1 MAKAKKGFV
10 IKTNKAT
17 EAKKDDIKYE
27 VIEKL
32 GVLGER
38 KGKGGRT
45 ETLELRYVAWNGR
58 DPKYDIRPWYVDEEG
73 NEGMSK
79 GVTMSGD
86 ELLKLRE
93 ILDEAEAE

>member
-38 KGKGGRT
+38 KG
-45 ETLELRYVAWNGR
+45 
-58 DPKYDIRPWYVDEEG
+58 
-73 NEGMSK
+73 
-79 GVTMSGD
+79 
-86 ELLKLRE
+86 
-93 ILDEAEAE
+93 

>member
-10 IKTNKAT
+10 IKTNT
-17 EAKKDDIKYE
+17 SETKKDSIKYE
-27 VIEKL
+27 VVERL

-45 ETLELRYVAWNGR
+45 ETLELRYVSWNGR
-58 DPKYDIRPWYVDEEG
+58 DAKYDIRPWYIDENG